1 MMGMTY
7 PQAGSTL
14 FFPGVQPVMPV
25 DAGETSV
32 VAYSEGGEIV
42 PGTVIG
48 VGAPLQIDDLKGSSN
63 FSGTVAYSKG
73 DEVIPGTVI
82 GVGAPLQIDQSRQ
95 ISGTVSLEKDPSF
108 YHT

>member
-14 FFPGVQPVMPV
+14 FFPGIQPVMPV

-48 VGAPLQIDDLKGSSN
+48 VGAPLQIDDLKDSSN
-63 FSGTVAYSKG
+63 FLVLSPILKG
-73 DEVIPGTVI
+73 MKLFLG
-82 GVGAPLQIDQSRQ
+82 L
-95 ISGTVSLEKDPSF
+95 
-108 YHT
+108 